1 MKIAIQVGRKDNI
14 EKDFQMFSGTA
25 LVIRF
30 STKKIAEPNKL
41 AIIFNYYM

>member
-30 STKKIAEPNKL
+30 STKNNRRAQQTSDY
-41 AIIFNYYM
+41 F